1 MEKET
6 NVHIPEGQLKSYLDH
21 ELSPTEWEKVDA
33 HLTGCIDCR
42 VELDALARQA
52 DQINVSLVAL
62 TPHTLTVPSSVTA
75 ARQRLQERLIE
86 KEDQTMLQKIF
97 SRRYRP
103 AWVAIC
109 VILVLAVAM
118 AFPPVQ
124 AIANSFLGLF
134 RVQQFTVVQVNP
146 GNLPEQLGSASQL
159 EYMFT
164 QDVDIQ
170 EGGEPQDV
178 ASAAEASQFAGI
190 PVRLPVGMN
199 GEQKLSVLPGMQATF
214 NVDMEHVQALLN
226 EIGMADI
233 QLPENLDG
241 ATVTV
246 EVLDGVSAQYG
257 ECEFDPEEAHAS
269 GYDPDSQEI
278 PRLSKCTTLIQ
289 TPSPIVNAPPG
300 LDIAKIGEAFLQVMG
315 MSTEDAAHFA
325 QNIDWTTTFVIPIP
339 RYGTSYQD
347 VLIDD
352 VTGTLILQDLEDH
365 PNQYMLLWVK
375 DDIVY
380 ALTGPG
386 DRSTALRIA
395 NSLK

>member
-1 MEKET
+1 VT
-6 NVHIPEGQLKSYLDH
+6 
-21 ELSPTEWEKVDA
+21 T
-33 HLTGCIDCR
+33 
-42 VELDALARQA
+42 ARQ
-52 DQINVSLVAL
+52 L
-62 TPHTLTVPSSVTA
+62 
-75 ARQRLQERLIE
+75 LQERLLE
-86 KEDQTMLQKIF
+86 KEDQTMFQKIF

-103 AWVAIC
+103 AWAVIGL
-109 VILVLAVAM
+109 ILVLAVAM

-170 EGGEPQDV
+170 EGGEPIEV
-178 ASAAEASQFAGI
+178 SSAAEASQLAGI

-199 GEQKLSVLPGMQATF
+199 GEQKLSVVPGMHATF

-246 EVLDGVSAQYG
+246 EVQEGVSAQYG
-257 ECEFDPEEAHAS
+257 ECEFDPEEAHAD
-269 GYDPDSQEI
+269 GYDPDSPEI
-278 PRLSKCTTLIQ
+278 PRLSRCTTLVQ
-289 TPSPIVNAPPG
+289 TPSPVVSAPPG
-300 LDIAKIGEAFLQVMG
+300 LDIAKVGEAFFQVMG
-315 MSTEDAAHFA
+315 MPAEEAAHFA

-352 VTGTLILQDLEDH
+352 VTGTLILQDLDDH
-365 PNQYMLLWVK
+365 PDQYMLLWVK